1 MKINDLVFG
10 ELEYDYIWFK
20 EITIK
25 FLKEDIKIALM
36 VNGDEDGEFEDEQ
49 YLAYKKLMENWNDIQ
64 EDILNKILEYY
75 NLSREELGYSID
87 SNKDYPNIDNINQ
100 IAKKINLVG
109 IIIPYSGA
117 YDGRECG
124 LTFECTWD
132 NENGIGVY
140 LVDEQ
145 IIEVGYQDIVM

>member
-75 NLSREELGYSID
+75 NLSREELGYSTD